1 MSEANAFDTGR
12 FFRTMVLISLVT
24 AVFMLVGAQRLNDEL
39 VQIGLFA
46 IGTVGF
52 ITAIISFLIAAGSY
66 YDETE
71 AR

>member
-1 MSEANAFDTGR
+1 MSETGSFDTGR
-12 FFRTMVLISLVT
+12 FFRTMLLISLVT
-24 AVFMLVGAQRLNDEL
+24 GVFMLVGAERLDDEL

-66 YDETE
+66 YDDT
-71 AR
+71 ANV